1 MCMFKAA
8 RCIFYLLLLSYF
20 SFAAFD
26 AKNFLYDKEN
36 ATRLN
41 ASSFTLDNINYSIVQ
56 LDGKPLFLLK
66 NGEPLQ
72 TENDIKSV
80 LGAYYKQT
88 TYPSTEE
95 LASLKQAIL
104 DYNLSRN
111 DGGRFLGKEEYACRQ
126 ILLLN
131 GIKYGSGY
139 IYCDSDE
146 GCYKV
151 ALVLYSASYAKGI
164 KKTISFEDT
173 IALIKEY
180 GKASDETDKLVR
192 NALSLMENI
201 NDENLASSLTELKSI
216 VPQLRTHKSTLE
228 NTRVRTPTT
237 DPAEVQRCIDEKCF
251 AMCPDISFNGSQ
263 LNLLENNANSILSKS
278 APYVNH
284 KSISFEVYNHTVS
297 RFLFRTSE
305 TKAIQFSSL
314 FDPLSVSAGEVSAD
328 TSAALNSVSNESLR
342 INLNKINDLTNKI
355 NNSIELRNFS
365 TIEQDLADYEE
376 AISETKLLIP
386 KVLQLYNQSLS
397 TKSTANAIIFLLD
410 TKDLSS
416 KDRKRLDELK
426 NVSNNLDA
434 SFSKGLTDNELQQL
448 SASYSNVS
456 QQASELLKIQKEGL
470 FQLASSKF
478 RSFARRINSGLA
490 SLVSLTK
497 LTSLSDFA
505 SNKLFSFGGVAAITF
520 LSLAALSLFV
530 FFGIFAKFRLATGL
544 VKFVLLGGYGIFIIG
559 LLIFSVFL
567 YVFLTKTASAADI
580 EEFIY
585 DINTKKSSAIAL
597 ELQGV
602 NYDAANNMK
611 SCANMIADSLRANNK
626 SVLIYELGD
635 TCTVKSSS
643 ADIVKDKSDCK
654 IELKNTT
661 SFVLAYSAVP
671 EKPALSTIYD
681 TKAFLH
687 GDSAYYKSCTISTLF
702 K

>member
-1 MCMFKAA
+1 MFKAA
-8 RCIFYLLLLSYF
+8 RYLFSLLLLLSF

-26 AKNFLYDKEN
+26 AKNFLYEEEN

-41 ASSFTLDNINYSIVQ
+41 TSSFTVDNTSYSMVN
-56 LDGKPLFLLK
+56 LEGKPIFLLK

-72 TENDIKSV
+72 TENEIKAI
-80 LGAYYKQT
+80 LGTYYKQT
-88 TYPSTEE
+88 TYPSADE
-95 LASLKQAIL
+95 LASLKQGVL

-111 DGGRFLGKEEYACRQ
+111 DGGRFLGKEEYVCRQ

-139 IYCDSDE
+139 IYCDGDD
-146 GCYKV
+146 GCNKIAMV
-151 ALVLYSASYAKGI
+151 FYSATYAKGV

-173 IALIKEY
+173 LAMIKEF
-180 GKASDETDKLVR
+180 GKASDETEKLVK

-201 NDENLASSLTELKSI
+201 NEDNLAPSLTDLKSI
-216 VPQLRTHKSTLE
+216 VSQLRTHKSILE

-237 DPAEVQRCIDEKCF
+237 DPAEVQRCIDERCF
-251 AMCPDISFNGSQ
+251 AICPDISLNGSQ
-263 LNLLENNANSILSKS
+263 LNLLDNTANSLLSKS

-284 KSISFEVYNHTVS
+284 KTISFEIYNHTFS

-305 TKAIQFSSL
+305 TKAVQFSSL
-314 FDPLSVSAGEVSAD
+314 FDPLSTDAGEVSVDA
-328 TSAALNSVSNESLR
+328 SAALNSVSNESLR

-355 NNSIELRNFS
+355 NHSIELRNFS
-365 TIEQDLADYEE
+365 TIDQDLADYEE

-397 TKSTANAIIFLLD
+397 TKSNANALIFLLD

-426 NVSNNLDA
+426 NISNSLDA
-434 SFSKGLTDNELQQL
+434 SFSKGITDVELQQL
-448 SASYSNVS
+448 SVSYSNVS
-456 QQASELLKIQKEGL
+456 QQASELLKSQKEGL
-470 FQLASSKF
+470 FQLTSSKF
-478 RSFARRINSGLA
+478 RSFARRINNGLA
-490 SLVSLTK
+490 NLVSLTK
-497 LTSLSDFA
+497 LTSPSDFA

-520 LSLAALSLFV
+520 LSLAALSFFV
-530 FFGIFAKFRLATGL
+530 FLGIFARFRLATGL
-544 VKFVLLGGYGIFIIG
+544 VKFVLLGGYGIFIIC

-585 DINTKKSSAIAL
+585 DLNSKKSSAIAV

-611 SCANMIADSLRANNK
+611 SCANMIAASLRTSNK

-635 TCTVKSSS
+635 TCTVKSPSG
-643 ADIVKDKSDCK
+643 DTIKDKSDCK
-654 IELKNTT
+654 VELKNST
-661 SFVLAYSAVP
+661 SFVLSYSEVP

-687 GDSAYYKSCTISTLF
+687 GDSAYYKSCTISALF